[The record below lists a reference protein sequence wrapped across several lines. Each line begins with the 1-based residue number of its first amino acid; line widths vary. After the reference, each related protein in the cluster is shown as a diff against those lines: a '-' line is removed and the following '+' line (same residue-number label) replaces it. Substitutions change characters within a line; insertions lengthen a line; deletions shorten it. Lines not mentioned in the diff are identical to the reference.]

1 MPATKP
7 LSALDAVHASRPA
20 QISTGVLILLGSAY
34 TRRTGI
40 PDGGAWLAEIV
51 VTLILL
57 LPAILFDRLIR
68 RHPGRTLSEILY
80 LHLPAALA
88 CPLTLLSWLTGLAAG
103 VYSALEFA
111 VFAQSNTLYHTPTL
125 LIVVFMFITALLL
138 SRSGKRGIL
147 RYGGFLFPGAVLLI
161 TVLQGF
167 ALAYM
172 DADNFSVGILST
184 GFSPDSV
191 SQFLACTLHLG
202 FLPFLLLPGIASLF
216 SSVPSDSRGAGS
228 VTLSVLI
235 SGVIAALALL
245 ADELVLSPTVA
256 AAMDFPTYVRSSCIG
271 IGDFFQHVEIL
282 SSFLFQVSCIC
293 VCTRAL
299 DWEAPRTILSHMRK
313 P

>member
-1 MPATKP
+1 MSETRT
-7 LSALDAVHASRPA
+7 HASRSA
-20 QISTGVLILLGSAY
+20 QVSTGVLILLGSAY

-40 PDGGAWLAEIV
+40 PDGGAWLAELT
-51 VTLILL
+51 VTCLLL
-57 LPAILFDRLIR
+57 LPTFFLDRMIR
-68 RHPGRTLSEILY
+68 RHPGCTLSEILF
-80 LHLPAALA
+80 LRLPPLLA
-88 CPLTLLSWLTGLAAG
+88 CPLTLLSWLMGLAAG
-103 VYSALEFA
+103 VYSAMEFA
-111 VFAQSNTLYHTPTL
+111 IFAQSNTLYHTPTL
-125 LIVVFMFITALLL
+125 LIVAFMFGTALLL
-138 SRSGKRGIL
+138 SRSGKCGIL
-147 RYGGFLFPGAVLLI
+147 RYGGFLFPGALLLI
-161 TVLQGF
+161 AVLQGF

-172 DADNFSVGILST
+172 DADNFSVGILSA

-256 AAMDFPTYVRSSCIG
+256 ATMDFPTYVRSSCIG

-299 DWEAPRTILSHMRK
+299 DWEAPRALLKKLRK
-313 P
+313 A